1 MPPAAPDDL
10 IRQHS
15 RSLEDDPS
23 FSPDQN
29 TGIQEHEPS
38 GKSKKKKAK
47 KAAKAAKAATAS
59 PPDDVYVFTMQSHR
73 FHRYLN
79 ISSLI

>member
-23 FSPDQN
+23 LVPDQN
-29 TGIQEHEPS
+29 RPTPEHEPS
-38 GKSKKKKAK
+38 AKSKKKKSGK
-47 KAAKAAKAATAS
+47 KGKAAKAATEA
-59 PPDDVYVFTMQSHR
+59 PPED
-73 FHRYLN
+73 L
-79 ISSLI
+79 